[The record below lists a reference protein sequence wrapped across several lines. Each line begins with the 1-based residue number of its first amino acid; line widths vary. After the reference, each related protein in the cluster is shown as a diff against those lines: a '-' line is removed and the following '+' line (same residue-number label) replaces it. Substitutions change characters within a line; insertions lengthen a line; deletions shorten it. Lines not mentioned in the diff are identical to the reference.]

1 MKYTVVWQPSAEN
14 ELIELWSS
22 AANREQVTQAADEIE
37 RILSTK
43 PTELASRAPAIYA
56 FLSFLRWRL
65 ISAFF
70 KLTELSALA
79 AFGKYNA

>member
-14 ELIELWSS
+14 ELIELWPA

-43 PTELASRAPAIYA
+43 PTEAGESRSGDI
-56 FLSFLRWRL
+56 RIL
-65 ISAFF
+65 IVPP
-70 KLTELSALA
+70 LA
-79 AFGKYNA
+79 ANFRVFQADRIVRVSRVWEI